1 MSRKTISVTVTSETI
16 TIVWVSVIRF
26 GVSGPL
32 ATKTLGASLG
42 VRSSTSWVS
51 SNTRTISVRVRVVTV
66 ITVEWFGFS

>member
-42 VRSSTSWVS
+42 VRSGTAGVS
-51 SNTRTISVRVRVVTV
+51 SDSGSISVRVRVVTV
-66 ITVEWFGFS
+66 ITVEWFRFS